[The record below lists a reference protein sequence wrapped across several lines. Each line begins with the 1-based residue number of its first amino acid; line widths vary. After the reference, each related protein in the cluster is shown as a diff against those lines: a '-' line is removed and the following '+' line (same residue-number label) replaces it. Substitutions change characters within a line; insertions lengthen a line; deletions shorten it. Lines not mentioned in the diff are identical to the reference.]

1 MDNTMNLDS
10 IIVSFFSIVN
20 TIQITDII
28 DILIMTFIIYNVILL
43 LRNTRTLQVLN
54 AILLVFVV
62 YVVATQVGLKSVSF
76 MITSLSQVSLL
87 VIVIVFQG
95 EIKRLIE
102 RFGRTNVLSLAG
114 LKRKTAQEI
123 EIEDMKKAVAS
134 ICDAAQKLSDN
145 RVGGLIVM
153 EKFSNIDEV
162 IKTGTVINADISSEI
177 INTIFYNGTP
187 LHDGALI
194 ISDKRI
200 NTAGCVLPL
209 SDNLEI
215 SKDMGTR
222 HRAALGL
229 SENSDAVIIVISEET
244 GYISIAKNGELK
256 RRLDKKSLYSML
268 SRDFVQPLEDSFS
281 KQQKIETRS
290 KLNAEK

>member
-1 MDNTMNLDS
+1 MNIDG
-10 IIVSFFSIVN
+10 IIVSVLSIIN

-28 DILIMTFIIYNVILL
+28 DILIMTVIIYNVILL
-43 LRNTRTLQVLN
+43 LRNTRSMQILN
-54 AILLVFVV
+54 ALLLVAIA
-62 YVVATQVGLKSVSF
+62 YVIATQFGLKSISF
-76 MITSLSQVSLL
+76 MITSLSQVSLI

-102 RFGRTNVLSLAG
+102 RFGRTNVFSLAG
-114 LKRKTAQEI
+114 FNRKTAQEE
-123 EIEDMKKAVAS
+123 EIEAMKKTVTA

-145 RVGGLIVM
+145 QIGGLIVM
-153 EKFSNIDEV
+153 EKFSNIDEF
-162 IKTGTVINADISSEI
+162 IKTGTVVNADISTEI

-194 ISDKRI
+194 ISDNRI

-209 SDNLEI
+209 SDNLDI

-229 SENSDAVIIVISEET
+229 SENSDAVIIVVSEET
-244 GYISIAKNGELK
+244 GYISIAKNGKLR
-256 RRLDKKSLYSML
+256 RRLDKKSLYSLL
-268 SRDFVQPLEDSFS
+268 SAEFVGPLEDSFL
-281 KQQKIETRS
+281 KQQQKNKS
-290 KLNAEK
+290 KG